1 MLNISI
7 ETMAMGKIVI
17 GTSGANDEQM
27 VEDGRNGFLN
37 LIRFCKVQKKL
48 YGGKRVGKSILMI
61 KDIVTK
67 LFFILNKKQRY
78 LSLFLLFLTLIGALL
93 EVVGVSAVLPFIQA
107 MIYPEQLRNNEYV
120 RRLMLVLNL
129 KSDGQLLLLIV
140 TGVILVYLLKN
151 AYLTALSYI
160 RVRFATS
167 IQKELGVRI
176 MKIYMKQGYLFFTK
190 NNTND
195 MYREITGDVEGI
207 YNILNYLL
215 RLVTEGITVFC
226 ICIYMFVTDYMMAA
240 LTAVTALISAAVI
253 ITISKNK
260 MKKYGEQYRTNE
272 MLTRKWAAQA
282 FQGIKEVLVLN
293 RQQYF
298 VDRYQEATV
307 KLQSAL
313 IKQTVAAESPAYILE
328 FTCVT
333 GLIAAVSIRM
343 LLGIDNS
350 SFILNVAA
358 FAVSAFRIMPSLGRM
373 ANAVNNILFNIP
385 SMNKTYDTVNKFCGS
400 MEQEKVQE
408 KMKAGEICFQR
419 ELVLKDICWS
429 FAEGEKD
436 IIHELNLT
444 IRKGDAIAFIGESGA
459 GKSTIA
465 DIILGLYKPQKGHI
479 YMDGMD
485 IQKIPEQWRKV
496 IGYVPQSIYLLDDTI
511 RNNIA
516 FGIEPDD
523 IDDGKIWEVLELA
536 QMKSFVENLP
546 EGLDTML
553 GEMGIRFSGGQR
565 QRIAIARALYF
576 DPEILILD
584 EATSALDNKT
594 EEAVMEAVDMLQGWK
609 TLIIIA
615 HRLSTIQKCNHVYEI
630 KNGGILER
638 SQAQL

>member
-1 MLNISI
+1 
-7 ETMAMGKIVI
+7 MGK
-17 GTSGANDEQM
+17 T
-27 VEDGRNGFLN
+27 
-37 LIRFCKVQKKL
+37 
-48 YGGKRVGKSILMI
+48 ILMI
-61 KDIVTK
+61 KDIITK
-67 LFFILNKKQRY
+67 LFFILNKRQRY
-78 LSLFLLFLTLIGALL
+78 LSLLLLFLTLIGALL

-120 RRLMLVLNL
+120 KRLILILNL

-151 AYLTALSYI
+151 AYLTVLSYI

-176 MKIYMKQGYLFFTK
+176 MKIYMRQGYLFFTK

-226 ICIYMFVTDYMMAA
+226 ICIYMFVTDYVMAA

-333 GLIAAVSIRM
+333 GLIAAVSIRVLM
-343 LLGIDNS
+343 GIDNS
-350 SFILNVAA
+350 SFILSVAA

-385 SMNKTYDTVNKFCGS
+385 SMNKTYDTLKKYQDAS
-400 MEQEKVQE
+400 EREKMQEKPVVE
-408 KMKAGEICFQR
+408 YTGINFQQ

-429 FAEGEKD
+429 FTEGEKD

-479 YMDGMD
+479 YMDGID

-536 QMKSFVENLP
+536 QMKGFVENLP
-546 EGLDTML
+546 EGLDTIL

-615 HRLSTIQKCNHVYEI
+615 HRLSTIRKCSHVYEI
-630 KNGGILER
+630 KDGGILER
-638 SQAQL
+638 SQDQI

>member
-1 MLNISI
+1 M
-7 ETMAMGKIVI
+7 
-17 GTSGANDEQM
+17 
-27 VEDGRNGFLN
+27 
-37 LIRFCKVQKKL
+37 
-48 YGGKRVGKSILMI
+48 GKSILVI
-61 KDIVTK
+61 KDIIIK
-67 LFFILNKKQRY
+67 LFFILNKRQRY

-107 MIYPEQLRNNEYV
+107 MIYPQQIRNNVYIKQ
-120 RRLMLVLNL
+120 LMLALNL
-129 KSDGQLLLLIV
+129 NSDRLVLLLIA
-140 TGVILVYLLKN
+140 TGVIFVYLLKN
-151 AYLTALSYI
+151 AYLTVLSYI

-167 IQKELGVRI
+167 IQRELGIRI

-195 MYREITGDVEGI
+195 MYRGITGDVQGI

-215 RLVTEGITVFC
+215 RLIAEGITVFC
-226 ICIYMFVTDYMMAA
+226 ICVYMFITDYIMAT
-240 LTAVTALISAAVI
+240 LTAVTALASVAVI
-253 ITISKNK
+253 IAISKNK

-272 MLTRKWAAQA
+272 MLTRKWAMQA

-298 VDRYQEATV
+298 VSKYQEATV
-307 KLQSAL
+307 KQQSAL
-313 IKQTVAAESPAYILE
+313 IKQTVAAESPVYILE

-333 GLIAAVSIRM
+333 GLIAAVSIRV
-343 LLGIDNS
+343 LLGTDTT
-350 SFILNVAA
+350 SFILSVAA

-385 SMNKTYDTVNKFCGS
+385 SMNKTYDTLKKHCDAFARDR
-400 MEQEKVQE
+400 VQE
-408 KMKAGEICFQR
+408 KPVAEDAGINFQR

-444 IRKGDAIAFIGESGA
+444 IQKGDAIAFIGESGA

-465 DIILGLYKPQKGHI
+465 DIILGLYKPQRGHI
-479 YMDGMD
+479 YMDGID
-485 IQKIPEQWRKV
+485 IQKIPGQWRKV

-523 IDDGKIWEVLELA
+523 IDDGKIWKVLELS
-536 QMKSFVENLP
+536 QMKGFVENLP
-546 EGLDTML
+546 EGLDTVL

-615 HRLSTIQKCNHVYEI
+615 HRLSTIRKCTHVYEI
-630 KNGGILER
+630 KDGGIIER
-638 SQAQL
+638 SQAE